1 MLGLHT
7 HRDDG
12 ADHSGDS
19 YVTAV
24 FSKSYCPYCKSAKT
38 LLSEK
43 GAKAYIIEL
52 DQVGTFQ
59 RASKRNIHIHHG
71 TRV

>member
-19 YVTAV
+19 YDTAV

-52 DQVGTFQ
+52 DQVGTF
-59 RASKRNIHIHHG
+59 SKQEKDPHSP
-71 TRV
+71 

>member
-7 HRDDG
+7 HHDDG
-12 ADHSGDS
+12 ADHSSDS
-19 YVTAV
+19 YVAAV

-52 DQVGTFQ
+52 DQVGTF
-59 RASKRNIHIHHG
+59 SKQEKDPHPP
-71 TRV
+71 

>member
-1 MLGLHT
+1 MLGLPT
-7 HRDDG
+7 HRDND
-12 ADHSGDS
+12 ADHS

-38 LLSEK
+38 LLSKK

-52 DQVGTFQ
+52 DQVGKF
-59 RASKRNIHIHHG
+59 S
-71 TRV
+71 